1 VPAEASRL
9 NPPWPLEDI
18 PLPVHVSEY
27 VAPGV
32 YWEGSPVNEGMII
45 ASVWW
50 HVQPLLLWP
59 ILPEEF
65 ASIDGIRVNN
75 MATMRI
81 LAIRVKGDI
90 SLANHFSY

>member
-1 VPAEASRL
+1 
-9 NPPWPLEDI
+9 
-18 PLPVHVSEY
+18 
-27 VAPGV
+27 
-32 YWEGSPVNEGMII
+32 MII